1 MDFLHLAKDLRYC
14 VREFKS
20 DKLKKEDLDYILE
33 AGRVSPTACNYQPQ
47 RILVIDTEEGC
58 AKMRD
63 CTHWPFNAPCYLLIC
78 YDKSTCWKNKTNG
91 TIGGDVDA
99 SIVTTHMILAAASI
113 GVGCTWVGA
122 VNHQKAKEYFNIPD
136 FLVPVALLPMG
147 YPADTAEPNPWHFKR
162 FPIEHTVFYNTFD
175 GIEEGEKH

>member
-63 CTHWPFNAPCYLLIC
+63 CTHWHFNAPCMP
-78 YDKSTCWKNKTNG
+78 CWYSCSSSC
-91 TIGGDVDA
+91 I
-99 SIVTTHMILAAASI
+99 
-113 GVGCTWVGA
+113 
-122 VNHQKAKEYFNIPD
+122 F
-136 FLVPVALLPMG
+136 
-147 YPADTAEPNPWHFKR
+147 R
-162 FPIEHTVFYNTFD
+162 FPSYYKNSY
-175 GIEEGEKH
+175 KK